1 MLDEPQAAPDD
12 LDLETFK
19 VALKRYEKTD
29 LDKLVRVVLRTGRKV
44 SHGTGTL
51 LSPDDRDLADN
62 GTPVPIVILYRIE
75 GVNCQRRR

>member
-29 LDKLVRVVLRTGRKV
+29 LDKLVRVVLRTGR
-44 SHGTGTL
+44 
-51 LSPDDRDLADN
+51 
-62 GTPVPIVILYRIE
+62 
-75 GVNCQRRR
+75 